1 MTQKIAGISEQDC
14 DLAEPFAAA
23 MCESLRAFGYDLP
36 TALADLVDNSI
47 FAKARNVWI
56 DFSWN
61 GAESTVS
68 VTDDGHGLEEG
79 ALITAMR
86 PGSRNPLEDRDPN
99 DLGRFG
105 LGLKTAS
112 FSQCRRLTVRSKTS
126 ATNVATRCWDLDFVR
141 DTNKWLLQRTA
152 ADESERHFGRLEKL
166 RYGTA
171 VLWEKMD
178 RVAHGQDVDNEIHQ
192 GFFLGRIEGV
202 KAHLSMVFHRFIEKR
217 KGVTVHING
226 RKVEAWDPFLSGEK
240 ASQRLAE
247 EQRQYFKSTV
257 TVIPYVLPHSSKLD
271 SKTRASGAGIR
282 GWNDHQGFYIYRN
295 ERLLV
300 AGDWLGLGFT
310 KDEHTKLARI
320 QVDIPNS
327 MDAHWEI
334 DVKKSKARLPDSLK
348 PFLKAVAD
356 KTRKRASDIYRHR
369 GKVIARESAAP
380 HVFAWERKV
389 KHGKIFY
396 AVNRDHPLVN
406 DVIAN
411 AGTAKSSVQA
421 LLRLIEET
429 VPVAWIVINNAEQPD
444 KQSVPFEHA
453 APAQLKEL
461 LDEVFSAMLR
471 SGLPPVEA
479 RQRVRCMEPF
489 DRYPE
494 VVEAAFEAIR
504 KNGK

>member
-1 MTQKIAGISEQDC
+1 
-14 DLAEPFAAA
+14 
-23 MCESLRAFGYDLP
+23 
-36 TALADLVDNSI
+36 
-47 FAKARNVWI
+47 
-56 DFSWN
+56 
-61 GAESTVS
+61 
-68 VTDDGHGLEEG
+68 
-79 ALITAMR
+79 
-86 PGSRNPLEDRDPN
+86 
-99 DLGRFG
+99 
-105 LGLKTAS
+105 
-112 FSQCRRLTVRSKTS
+112 
-126 ATNVATRCWDLDFVR
+126 
-141 DTNKWLLQRTA
+141 
-152 ADESERHFGRLEKL
+152 
-166 RYGTA
+166 
-171 VLWEKMD
+171 
-178 RVAHGQDVDNEIHQ
+178 
-192 GFFLGRIEGV
+192 
-202 KAHLSMVFHRFIEKR
+202 
-217 KGVTVHING
+217 
-226 RKVEAWDPFLSGEK
+226 VEAWDPFLSGEK
-240 ASQRLAE
+240 ASQQLAE

-257 TVIPYVLPHSSKLD
+257 TVIPYVLPHNSKLD
-271 SKTRASGAGIR
+271 SKAHTRGAGMR

-334 DVKKSKARLPDSLK
+334 DVKKSKARLPDALR

-369 GKVIARESAAP
+369 GKVIARESAAS

-396 AVNRDHPLVN
+396 GVNRDHPLVK

-411 AGTAKSSVQA
+411 AGAGRSSVQA

-429 VPVAWIVINNAEQPD
+429 VPVAWIVMNNAEQPD

-453 APAQLKEL
+453 PPAQLNEL
-461 LDEVFSAMLR
+461 LDQVFSAMLR
-471 SGLPPVEA
+471 SGLPPGEA

-494 VVEAAFEAIR
+494 IVEAAFEATKR
-504 KNGK
+504 NEK